1 MSDKDLTF
9 KLFGQDVSASKAMKG
24 VGDSADA
31 AARKVEAAAKKET
44 AAREWAAKEA
54 ARAAKKA
61 ADDAAREAA
70 REAAAR
76 AAVMEEAG
84 GRINTAI
91 TRTAQAMGV
100 LGGASL
106 AIGIKT
112 AAGMEQAQIG
122 FATLLGSAEKA
133 QSYLADLKNFAAT
146 TPFDFPGLV
155 DASRLL
161 LGVGVDAK
169 QVIPIMTNLGDA
181 AGALAIDQAS
191 FQRIMVAVSQS
202 IAAGTI
208 KLGDMN
214 QLMNNGLPVWKLMSE
229 AMGKPVPVLQE
240 MISKGQ
246 LLSADVLPKMFAE
259 MNKDYGGAMA
269 AQAKTLSGLW
279 STLQDTF
286 SQGMAEALQPVLP
299 MLRDGMAGAI
309 DGVAGA
315 TAWLQQTLIENEG
328 TIRSWGA
335 AIGDAA
341 RWVGEHH
348 QLLLQLAEGITTAV
362 LAYKAITAAQWALN
376 VAMAAN
382 PAGLVTAGMAALAGL
397 FVVLWQRSQTFRVMV
412 AVAFAQAAEG
422 ARGMVQ
428 VVSFAVQ
435 GVLRGLANMVGLF
448 DKSMA
453 SSLLGA
459 ADRVAATARNMD
471 ANIQSIRDRVV
482 RISVVTQYIEVKGIV
497 NGKVGTVQR
506 TPGSANDREGRGASA
521 SDLAAVESRKTTTR
535 SGGGPISLPKIGGGS
550 SGGGGGGKS
559 KKDTAAS
566 KRAQARKDVA
576 QDLKELLGD
585 LKKSRA
591 EAGKALA
598 DLAAHVSAAGSK
610 AARAVVNKHAKV
622 LLTAAQ
628 NYEATGKALKT
639 AQDKLKKLRDDSASY
654 AIEVQKSVISSAQI
668 ASAESVGGVVLK
680 LRTAVAYAA
689 QFAAAVTKLRSL
701 GADATTIDQLVQ
713 AGPEQGLKLAEQMI
727 ATGKGGVAQIASL
740 QGQLASAGAK
750 VGNAGADA
758 LYAAGIRAADGLVAG
773 LKAREKR
780 LAAQMQRLAA
790 TMAAAIKKALKI
802 KSPSQVFA
810 EVGDYSG
817 QGLVVGLQRQY
828 GAVRSAAADMVGQVG
843 AQRAR
848 TSALAAAAPSSG
860 GGVVIHLHGAVVG
873 DEAHLARTVTSA
885 LARVRAQGAA
895 A

>member
-1 MSDKDLTF
+1 MSDKDVKF
-9 KLFGQDVSASKAMKG
+9 KLFGEDVTASKAIKG

-31 AARKVEAAAKKET
+31 AARKVEAAAKREA
-44 AAREWAAKEA
+44 AARERAAAKVAREA
-54 ARAAKKA
+54 KRAADA
-61 ADDAAREAA
+61 AAREAA
-70 REAAAR
+70 REAAAK

-84 GRINTAI
+84 GRIDAAI
-91 TRTAQAMGV
+91 KRTAQAMGV

-382 PAGLVTAGMAALAGL
+382 PAGLVIAGMAALAGL
-397 FVVLWQRSQTFRVMV
+397 FVVLWQRSQTFRAVV
-412 AVAFAQAAEG
+412 AVAFVQAAEG

-773 LKAREKR
+773 LKAREKQ

-873 DEAHLARTVTSA
+873 DEAHLARTVTAAISRTRA
-885 LARVRAQGAA
+885 LGAA
-895 A
+895 

>member
-1 MSDKDLTF
+1 
-9 KLFGQDVSASKAMKG
+9 
-24 VGDSADA
+24 
-31 AARKVEAAAKKET
+31 
-44 AAREWAAKEA
+44 
-54 ARAAKKA
+54 
-61 ADDAAREAA
+61 
-70 REAAAR
+70 
-76 AAVMEEAG
+76 
-84 GRINTAI
+84 
-91 TRTAQAMGV
+91 
-100 LGGASL
+100 
-106 AIGIKT
+106 
-112 AAGMEQAQIG
+112 
-122 FATLLGSAEKA
+122 
-133 QSYLADLKNFAAT
+133 
-146 TPFDFPGLV
+146 
-155 DASRLL
+155 
-161 LGVGVDAK
+161 
-169 QVIPIMTNLGDA
+169 
-181 AGALAIDQAS
+181 
-191 FQRIMVAVSQS
+191 
-202 IAAGTI
+202 
-208 KLGDMN
+208 
-214 QLMNNGLPVWKLMSE
+214 
-229 AMGKPVPVLQE
+229 
-240 MISKGQ
+240 
-246 LLSADVLPKMFAE
+246 
-259 MNKDYGGAMA
+259 
-269 AQAKTLSGLW
+269 
-279 STLQDTF
+279 
-286 SQGMAEALQPVLP
+286 
-299 MLRDGMAGAI
+299 
-309 DGVAGA
+309 
-315 TAWLQQTLIENEG
+315 
-328 TIRSWGA
+328 
-335 AIGDAA
+335 
-341 RWVGEHH
+341 
-348 QLLLQLAEGITTAV
+348 
-362 LAYKAITAAQWALN
+362 
-376 VAMAAN
+376 
-382 PAGLVTAGMAALAGL
+382 
-397 FVVLWQRSQTFRVMV
+397 
-412 AVAFAQAAEG
+412 
-422 ARGMVQ
+422 
-428 VVSFAVQ
+428 
-435 GVLRGLANMVGLF
+435 
-448 DKSMA
+448 
-453 SSLLGA
+453 
-459 ADRVAATARNMD
+459 MD

-817 QGLVVGLQRQY
+817 QGLVAGLQRQY

>member
-382 PAGLVTAGMAALAGL
+382 PAGLVIAGMAALAGL
-397 FVVLWQRSQTFRVMV
+397 FVVLWQRSQTFRTVV

-559 KKDTAAS
+559 KKGTAAS

-610 AARAVVNKHAKV
+610 AARAIVNKHAKV

-773 LKAREKR
+773 LKAREKQ

-848 TSALAAAAPSSG
+848 TSTLAAASPSSG

-873 DEAHLARTVTSA
+873 DEAHLARTVTAAISRTRA
-885 LARVRAQGAA
+885 LGAA
-895 A
+895 

>member
-1 MSDKDLTF
+1 LSDKDLTF

-382 PAGLVTAGMAALAGL
+382 PAGLVIAGMAALAGL
-397 FVVLWQRSQTFRVMV
+397 FVVLWQRSQTFRTVV

-559 KKDTAAS
+559 KKGTAAS

-610 AARAVVNKHAKV
+610 AARAIVNKHAKV

-727 ATGKGGVAQIASL
+727 ATGKGGIAQIASL

-773 LKAREKR
+773 LKAREKQ

-828 GAVRSAAADMVGQVG
+828 GAVRSAAADMVGQIGV
-843 AQRAR
+843 QRAR
-848 TSALAAAAPSSG
+848 TSTLAAASPSSG

-873 DEAHLARTVTSA
+873 DEAHLARTVTAAISRTRA
-885 LARVRAQGAA
+885 LGAA
-895 A
+895 

>member
-1 MSDKDLTF
+1 LSDKDLTF

-559 KKDTAAS
+559 KKGTAAS

-610 AARAVVNKHAKV
+610 AARAIVNKHAKV

-727 ATGKGGVAQIASL
+727 ATGKGGIAQIASL

-773 LKAREKR
+773 LKAREKQ

-790 TMAAAIKKALKI
+790 TMAAAIKEALKI
-802 KSPSQVFA
+802 KSP
-810 EVGDYSG
+810 
-817 QGLVVGLQRQY
+817 GLVVGLQRQY
-828 GAVRSAAADMVGQVG
+828 GAVRSAAADMVGQIGV
-843 AQRAR
+843 QRAR
-848 TSALAAAAPSSG
+848 TSTLAAASPSSG

-873 DEAHLARTVTSA
+873 DEAHLARTVTAAISRTRA
-885 LARVRAQGAA
+885 LGAA
-895 A
+895 